1 MNEVKN
7 INSIIYKISLLI
19 LALVVFPLQAQSI
32 DSLINEAIINNPML
46 ESLRYRISASEY
58 KSESV
63 NYLPAPNLSIEF
75 SQIPIDKYDIYNK
88 ALSNS
93 IGISQMFPLGGK
105 LNAMSEVEKQNT
117 AIEGNNYESY
127 EVSLI
132 AQVKM
137 SYYSIWL
144 IDRKIEVQKKNIS
157 LLNDFSKAIE
167 VSYYTNKT
175 NQADILTI
183 QSEVASNETQLLIL
197 KNQREAEVYKINK
210 LLGRDL
216 NSESIYV
223 DEQLDSDSLTS
234 NQDYLEEVLVKS
246 NPSLKKMNNMVEMN
260 KAMILSNNKELI
272 PDLMVQG
279 MLMRMPRGMVLTSQ
293 SDLSML
299 NPETKYM
306 YSLMFSINLPFV
318 PWSSGKIKNKE
329 EELASGIN
337 SIEEE
342 KNDMQRD
349 MIAKLKEALVKYKT
363 ANELTS
369 LYTKKVI
376 PLYKNSAESQ
386 SSAYQNGKT
395 GITTVIESYRMLLMQ
410 QMNYYMAKAD
420 VQMSLAEIEM
430 MIGSLLN
437 NKLTLKGVN

>member
-1 MNEVKN
+1 MKN
-7 INSIIYKISLLI
+7 LSMKIIKICFLT
-19 LALVVFPLQAQSI
+19 LAFIASPIQAQSL
-32 DSLINEAIINNPML
+32 DSLINEAVTNNPML
-46 ESLRYRISASEY
+46 KSLQHRISASEY

-63 NYLPAPNLSIEF
+63 NYLPAPNLSVEF

-88 ALSNS
+88 TLSNS

-127 EVSLI
+127 KVSLI

-144 IDRKIEVQKKNIS
+144 IDRKIEVQERNIS

-197 KNQREAEVYKINK
+197 KNQKEAEVYKINK

-216 NSESIYV
+216 NSKSIYV
-223 DEQLDSDSLTS
+223 DEQLDSDSLAL
-234 NQDYLEEVLVKS
+234 NQNYLEEVLAES
-246 NPSLKKMNNMVEMN
+246 NPSLMKMNNMIEMN
-260 KAMILSNNKELI
+260 KAMITSNNKELI
-272 PDLMVQG
+272 PDLMVKG

-293 SDLSML
+293 SDLTML
-299 NPETKYM
+299 DPQTKYM
-306 YSLMFSINLPFV
+306 YSLMFSITLPFV

-349 MIAKLKEALVKYKT
+349 LLAKLKEALVKYKT

-395 GITTVIESYRMLLMQ
+395 GITTVIDSYRMLLMQ

-437 NKLTLKGVN
+437 NNLTSKGVN